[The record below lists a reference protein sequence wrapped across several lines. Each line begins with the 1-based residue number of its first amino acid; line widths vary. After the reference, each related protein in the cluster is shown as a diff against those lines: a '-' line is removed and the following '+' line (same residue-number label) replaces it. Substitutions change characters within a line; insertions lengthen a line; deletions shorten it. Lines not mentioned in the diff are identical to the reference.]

1 MPYKN
6 VILQPAQYSEQHRLQ
21 TSQFYK
27 GFSTVD
33 AENRNSNVY
42 DFDIVKQDLLNHFNT
57 RLGERVMK
65 PEFGSIIWNLLY
77 EPFTDQIRN
86 TIEADIKRIIESD
99 PRISSPV
106 IKIAEAEYGLLLE
119 VTINFTGT
127 SQAETMRL
135 AFDKDSGLS
144 VQ

>member
-6 VILQPAQYSEQHRLQ
+6 VIVQPAQYTEQHRLQ

-33 AENRNSNVY
+33 DTNRSSNVY

-57 RLGERVMK
+57 RLGERLMK
-65 PEFGSIIWNLLY
+65 PEFGSIIWNVLY
-77 EPFTDQIRN
+77 EPFTDAIR
-86 TIEADIKRIIESD
+86 TAIEADIKRIIESD

-119 VTINFTGT
+119 VTLTYTGT

-135 AFDKDSGLS
+135 VFDKDAGLL

>member
-6 VILQPAQYSEQHRLQ
+6 IIVQPAQYSEQHRLQ

-33 AENRNSNVY
+33 PESRNSSVY

-65 PEFGSIIWNLLY
+65 PEFGSIIWNVLY
-77 EPFTDQIRN
+77 EPFTDEIR
-86 TIEADIKRIIESD
+86 TAIDADIKRIIESD

-119 VTINFTGT
+119 VTLTYTGT
-127 SQAETMRL
+127 DQSETMRL
-135 AFDKDSGLS
+135 IFDKDSGLS

>member
-6 VILQPAQYSEQHRLQ
+6 IIVQPAQYSEQHRLQ

-33 AENRNSNVY
+33 PENRNSSVY

-65 PEFGSIIWNLLY
+65 PEFGSIIWNVLY
-77 EPFTDQIRN
+77 EPFTDEIR
-86 TIEADIKRIIESD
+86 TAVDADIKRIIESD
-99 PRISSPV
+99 PRISDPV
-106 IKIAEAEYGLLLE
+106 IRVAEAEYGLLLE
-119 VTINFTGT
+119 VTLTYTGT
-127 SQAETMRL
+127 DQSETMRL
-135 AFDKDSGLS
+135 IFDKDSGLS

>member
-6 VILQPAQYSEQHRLQ
+6 VIIQPAQYSEQHRLQ

-33 AENRNSNVY
+33 ETNRNSSVY

-57 RLGERVMK
+57 RLGERVMN
-65 PEFGSIIWNLLY
+65 PEFGSIIWNLLF
-77 EPFTDQIRN
+77 EPFTESIRT
-86 TIEADIKRIIESD
+86 TIEADIKRILSSD
-99 PRISSPV
+99 PRITNPV
-106 IKIAEAEYGLLLE
+106 IKVAEAEFGLLLE
-119 VTINFTGT
+119 VTINFAGT

-135 AFDKDSGLS
+135 AFDKNAGLL

>member
-27 GFSTVD
+27 GFSSVD
-33 AENRNSNVY
+33 PENRNSNVY

-119 VTINFTGT
+119 VTLNFTGT
-127 SQAETMRL
+127 SQVETMRL
-135 AFDKDSGLS
+135 AFDKDSGLL

>member
-6 VILQPAQYSEQHRLQ
+6 VIVQPAQYSEQHRLQ

-33 AENRNSNVY
+33 ETNRNNNVY

-57 RLGERVMK
+57 RQGERVMN
-65 PEFGSIIWNLLY
+65 PTFGSIIWNVLY
-77 EPFTDQIRN
+77 EPFTDAIR
-86 TIEADIKRIIESD
+86 TAIEADIKRIIESD
-99 PRISSPV
+99 PRISSPL

-119 VTINFTGT
+119 VTLTFTGT

-135 AFDKDSGLS
+135 AFDKSAGLL